1 MSAGLRGLMH
11 EGFVMAHPFVDLLRE
26 RKTARLWA
34 GLAFS
39 GLGSELNRI
48 AVLWL
53 AIGIAG
59 PSASL
64 LPMAQSAVVLAV
76 SLGAGLFADRFSPR
90 ATMIGTDLVSAVV
103 AIFPVVLAITYGLT
117 LWSLV
122 VCAMSLAALS
132 ALFQPALLSS
142 IPQVAQTRDRIQG
155 VNALFDATTR
165 LARLTGPFAAGL
177 LVAVLPVLHFLTVN
191 AASFL
196 VSAWA
201 IAAMGRMGYR
211 PSPAA
216 TVEPIPMSRR
226 LMRGFALMS
235 AHADVRLLLVAN
247 TAVLAA
253 WTVGVSLGL
262 PFLVMQTGLSGF
274 GLTGLGAVAA
284 LVAAYGAGDFLSNF
298 WVAARRPQRLG
309 RFMFNGYVL
318 LGGALALVPVP
329 FWLLPQAAW
338 LPAMMVAAFASGLG
352 GPMFFIPMMTF
363 LQTRLEGADL
373 VSVIRL
379 RLALTAAGMMAGAG
393 LGMGLFDVLGAAMTV
408 VLSGLAIASIGAW
421 GSLWRPDLGLA
432 DAKTTGPADRLAA

>member
-1 MSAGLRGLMH
+1 MH
-11 EGFVMAHPFVDLLRE
+11 EGLLMAHPFVDLLRE
-26 RKTARLWA
+26 RKTACLWA

-103 AIFPVVLAITYGLT
+103 AIFPVLLAVTYGLT

-122 VCAMSLAALS
+122 VCAMGLAALS

-191 AASFL
+191 AVSFL

-201 IAAMGRMGYR
+201 IAAMGRMGRTSHR
-211 PSPAA
+211 PSSPAA
-216 TVEPIPMSRR
+216 EAEPASVSAR
-226 LMRGFALMS
+226 LMRGFTLMS

-262 PFLVMQTGLSGF
+262 PFLVAQTELSGF

-298 WVAARRPQRLG
+298 WVAGRRPLRLG

-318 LGGALALVPVP
+318 LGGALALVPLP
-329 FWLLPQAAW
+329 FWWLPQAAW
-338 LPAMMVAAFASGLG
+338 LPAMMAAAFASGLG

-363 LQTRLEGADL
+363 LQTRLEGTDL

-393 LGMGLFDVLGAAMTV
+393 LGTWLFDALGAAATV

-421 GSLWRPDLGLA
+421 GSLRRPDLGLVGA
-432 DAKTTGPADRLAA
+432 ETTDPADRLAA

>member
-1 MSAGLRGLMH
+1 MR
-11 EGFVMAHPFVDLLRE
+11 HPFIDLLRE
-26 RKTARLWA
+26 RKTACLWA

-103 AIFPVVLAITYGLT
+103 AIFPVVLAIAYGLT

-201 IAAMGRMGYR
+201 IAAMGRMGHR
-211 PSPAA
+211 SQPAAAVEPSP
-216 TVEPIPMSRR
+216 VSRR
-226 LMRGFALMS
+226 LMRGFGLVS

-262 PFLVMQTGLSGF
+262 PFLVAQTGLSGF

-298 WVAARRPQRLG
+298 WVAARRPLRLG

-393 LGMGLFDVLGAAMTV
+393 LGTWLFGVLGAAAAV
-408 VLSGLAIASIGAW
+408 VLSGLVIAAIGAW
-421 GSLWRPDLGLA
+421 GSLWRPDLGLV
-432 DAKTTGPADRLAA
+432 DSKTTGPADRLAA